1 MSWFTQA
8 LDTVGINNNTAKDV
22 YNKVGGGALVN
33 EVQAGVK
40 EACKQGAIV
49 GMKDYAIPIVLG
61 VTITVA
67 SIFGIGFLAGK
78 HTEIKR
84 H

>member
-8 LDTVGINNNTAKDV
+8 LDTVGINKNTAKDI
-22 YNKVGGGALVN
+22 YNQAGGGALVN

-61 VTITVA
+61 VTIT
-67 SIFGIGFLAGK
+67 ITGLFGIGFIAGK
-78 HTEIKR
+78 YAEQKR